1 MQEDKEAVFETL
13 IRVPGIGIT
22 YAKRI
27 MEARRHCIITH
38 DILKKMR
45 VSLKRSIFFIT
56 CNGKYMGG
64 DVLFSADIR
73 NTLATGHDELSINS
87 SLTADEPNLCS

>member
-1 MQEDKEAVFETL
+1 MDMYPIEVNKADFNTL

-27 MEARRHCIITH
+27 IEARRHCIVTH

-45 VSLKRSIFFIT
+45 VSLKRSIYFIT
-56 CNGKYMGG
+56 CNGQYKGG
-64 DVLFSADIR
+64 NILFSPNIR
-73 NTLATGHDELSINS
+73 NALTTRHEQLS
-87 SLTADEPNLCS
+87 